1 MSKLFARIVGVAA
14 LVAAF
19 SVLSSCSS
27 SEVWVDREFDQ
38 VSFERMWAV
47 SQSAL
52 AASDYRVGQARREQ
66 GEMES
71 QWRFSPWMFAN
82 DAWRKNRE
90 SLRQPRRFRAHI
102 KLHEEG
108 LGKWNV
114 AVRVERQRNTDMVD
128 PSNEARASW
137 YSEADDEEKA
147 QAILFRIENS
157 IRVWTD
163 APVITAP
170 TSDVAPEGL

>member
-1 MSKLFARIVGVAA
+1 
-14 LVAAF
+14 
-19 SVLSSCSS
+19 
-27 SEVWVDREFDQ
+27 
-38 VSFERMWAV
+38 
-47 SQSAL
+47 
-52 AASDYRVGQARREQ
+52 
-66 GEMES
+66 MES

-90 SLRQPRRFRAHI
+90 SLRQPRRFRVHI